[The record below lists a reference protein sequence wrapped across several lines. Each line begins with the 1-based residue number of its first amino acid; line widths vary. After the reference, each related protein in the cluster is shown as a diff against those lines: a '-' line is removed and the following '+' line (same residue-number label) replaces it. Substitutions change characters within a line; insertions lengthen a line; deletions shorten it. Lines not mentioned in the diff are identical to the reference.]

1 MSELLQAVNKMKTHD
16 PQAQTP
22 SKKRF
27 SGFQVLLIILGVIL
41 ATFVLTLFSVRYFLF
56 AKPFEP
62 VELSQQEAQRLD
74 HKLDRLERSSGI
86 ALQDLAGGDESEQ
99 DEFTAEG
106 RLKPEPYSEAGADR
120 EVHFSEREVN
130 ALLAHNTD
138 LARRLAIDLSHDLVS
153 ARVLIPFDPD
163 FPLLGAKTLRVK
175 AGLELASLN
184 GKPVVKLKGVSL
196 MGVPLPKAWLGG
208 LKGLDLVQ
216 TYGSEEGFWQ
226 AFSEGIEEMTVREG
240 ELVLRLRE

>member
-1 MSELLQAVNKMKTHD
+1 MSELLRAVNKMKTHD
-16 PQAQTP
+16 PQTQTP

-62 VELSQQEAQRLD
+62 VELSQQETQRLD

-86 ALQDLAGGDESEQ
+86 ALQDLAGGEGSAQ
-99 DEFTAEG
+99 DDFTAEG

-138 LARRLAIDLSHDLVS
+138 LARRVAIDLSDDLVS

-163 FPLLGAKTLRVK
+163 FPFLGGKTLRVK
-175 AGLELASLN
+175 AGLELAYLN
-184 GKPVVKLKGVSL
+184 MKPVVKLKGVSL

-208 LKGLDLVQ
+208 LKGLDLVE
-216 TYGSEEGFWQ
+216 TYGSEGGFWQ
-226 AFSEGIEEMTVREG
+226 AFAQGVAAMKVSEG
-240 ELVLRLRE
+240 ELVVRLEE